1 MTDTQK
7 KFAAAIAA
15 VMQVLQEEALAALQ
29 AAAMEAAPAAPAG
42 PKLWALN
49 GRQAQMQLR
58 NLMQLNMLPS
68 KDLSRTDRMRFLQA
82 WRRQMRD
89 LSPVEMKILASEA
102 YRWALQRM
110 RARGHT

>member
-15 VMQVLQEEALAALQ
+15 VMQYLQEEELAALQ
-29 AAAMEAAPAAPAG
+29 FETARAAAAPPAG

-58 NLMQLNMLPS
+58 NLMQL
-68 KDLSRTDRMRFLQA
+68 RTFGRM
-82 WRRQMRD
+82 
-89 LSPVEMKILASEA
+89 
-102 YRWALQRM
+102 
-110 RARGHT
+110 T